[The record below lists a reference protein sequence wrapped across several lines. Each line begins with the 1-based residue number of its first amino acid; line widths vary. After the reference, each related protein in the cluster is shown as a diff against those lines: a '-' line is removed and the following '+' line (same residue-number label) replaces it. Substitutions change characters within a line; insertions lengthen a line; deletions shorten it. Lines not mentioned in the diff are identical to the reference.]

1 MKRPKPSP
9 RKQFPTVPKVVLL
22 LESSRASG
30 RALLTGVARYAHH
43 HGPWSFYWEPAGL
56 EKAWPVLKTL
66 DADGI
71 IMRDVEKVGE
81 VLACGIPAVVVGH
94 SRTEIPGLVN
104 VVTDSASIGRMAADH
119 LIGCGFR
126 QFGYCAMVQ
135 SGIERTHWSQQRS
148 ESFASRLRE
157 AGFETHLYIPRQTAV
172 SLSWSR
178 ERQLMARWLQ
188 ALPKPV
194 GILACNDDR
203 GQQVI
208 EACRTAKVH
217 VPDEVAVIGV
227 DNDELVCGLSDPPMS
242 SVAIGFERAGYES
255 AEALHLLIRG
265 RQPAHPKIIVAASH
279 VVTRRSTNILAVE
292 DPFVARAVR
301 FIRDHSRDSV
311 SVPQVAQAAALSRRA
326 LEKRFRQ
333 SLARSVFNEIR
344 RVRVEHIS
352 QLLAETSLSIAEVAE
367 QLAFDGPQHI
377 ARYFR
382 AEKGM
387 TPREFRQRRA
397 RS

>member
-1 MKRPKPSP
+1 MKRAPSAALHAIPAIPKI
-9 RKQFPTVPKVVLL
+9 VLL

-30 RALLTGVARYAHH
+30 RALLTGIARYAHH

-71 IMRDVEKVGE
+71 IMRDVEKVRE

-94 SRTEIPGLVN
+94 SRTEIAGLIN
-104 VVTDSASIGRMAADH
+104 VVTDSTPIGQLAADH
-119 LIGCGFR
+119 LLSCGVR
-126 QFGYCAMVQ
+126 QFGYCGMVQ

-148 ESFASRLRE
+148 DSFAARLRE
-157 AGFETHLYIPRQTAV
+157 AGFDVHRYLPRRITA
-172 SLSWSR
+172 SLSWSK

-208 EACRTAKVH
+208 EACRTAELQ
-217 VPDEVAVIGV
+217 VPDQVAVMGV

-265 RQPAHPKIIVAASH
+265 RQPIERKIIVAASH

-292 DPFVARAVR
+292 DPYVARALR
-301 FIRDHSRDSV
+301 FIRDHGRAPV
-311 SVPQVAQAAALSRRA
+311 SVTQVAQAAALSRRA

-333 SLARSVFNEIR
+333 SLARSVFSEIR
-344 RVRVEHIS
+344 RIRVEHIS
-352 QLLAETSLSIAEVAE
+352 QLLAETTLSVSEVAE
-367 QLAFDGPQHI
+367 QLCFDGPQHI

-382 AEKGM
+382 MERGM
-387 TPREFRQRRA
+387 TPREFRQCRA

>member
-1 MKRPKPSP
+1 MKQAAPLDATPSIP
-9 RKQFPTVPKVVLL
+9 RIVLL

-30 RALLTGVARYAHH
+30 RALLTGIARYAHH

-71 IMRDVEKVGE
+71 IMRDVEKVRE

-94 SRTEIPGLVN
+94 SRTEIPGLIN
-104 VVTDSASIGRMAADH
+104 VVTDSARIGQLAADH
-119 LIGCGFR
+119 LLGCGFR
-126 QFGYCAMVQ
+126 QFGYCGMVQ
-135 SGIERTHWSQQRS
+135 SRIERTHWSQQRS
-148 ESFASRLRE
+148 ESFAARLRD
-157 AGFETHLYIPRQTAV
+157 AGFGTHRYLARRITAP
-172 SLSWSR
+172 LSWSR
-178 ERQLMARWLQ
+178 ERQLMARWLRT
-188 ALPKPV
+188 LPKPV

-208 EACRTAKVH
+208 DACRTAELQ
-217 VPDEVAVIGV
+217 VPDQVAVMGV

-265 RQPAHPKIIVAASH
+265 RQAVERKIIVAASH

-292 DPFVARAVR
+292 DPYVARALR
-301 FIRDHSRDSV
+301 FIRDHGRVPV
-311 SVPQVAQAAALSRRA
+311 SVTQVAQAAALSRRA

-333 SLARSVFNEIR
+333 SLARSVFSEIR
-344 RVRVEHIS
+344 RIRVEYIS
-352 QLLAETSLSIAEVAE
+352 QLLAETTLPVSEVAE
-367 QLAFDGPQHI
+367 QLSFDGPHHI

-382 AEKGM
+382 KERGM
-387 TPREFRQRRA
+387 TPREFRQCRA

>member
-1 MKRPKPSP
+1 MPPNSAPRISASP
-9 RKQFPTVPKVVLL
+9 IPRIVLL

-30 RALLTGVARYAHH
+30 RALLSGIARYAHH

-71 IMRDVEKVGE
+71 IMRDVEKVRE
-81 VLACGIPAVVVGH
+81 VLACGIPAIIVGH
-94 SRTEIPGLVN
+94 SRTEVPGLVN
-104 VVTDSASIGRMAADH
+104 VVTDSTAIGRMAADH
-119 LIGCGFR
+119 LLGCGFR
-126 QFGYCAMVQ
+126 QFGYCGMVQ
-135 SGIERTHWSQQRS
+135 SGIERTPWSQQRCA
-148 ESFASRLRE
+148 SFVARLRE
-157 AGFETHLYIPRQTAV
+157 AGFDTHRYMTRQVTAK
-172 SLSWSR
+172 LSWSR

-208 EACRTAKVH
+208 EACHAGGLH
-217 VPDEVAVIGV
+217 VPDQVAVIGV

-255 AEALHLLIRG
+255 AESLHLLISG
-265 RQPAHPKIIVAASH
+265 RQPAQTKIIVAASH
-279 VVTRRSTNILAVE
+279 VVTRRSTNILAVD
-292 DPFVARAVR
+292 DPFVARALR
-301 FIRDHSRDSV
+301 FIRDHSRDPVSV
-311 SVPQVAQAAALSRRA
+311 SEVARAAALSRRA

-333 SLARSVFNEIR
+333 SLARSVFSEIR
-344 RVRVEHIS
+344 RVRVERIS
-352 QLLAETSLSIAEVAE
+352 QLLAETTLPVAEVAE
-367 QLAFDGPQHI
+367 QLSFDGPQHI